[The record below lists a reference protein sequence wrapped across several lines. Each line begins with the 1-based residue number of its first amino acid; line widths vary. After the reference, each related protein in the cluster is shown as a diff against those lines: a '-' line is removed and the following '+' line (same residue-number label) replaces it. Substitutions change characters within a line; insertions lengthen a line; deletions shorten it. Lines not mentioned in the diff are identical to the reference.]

1 MEYEFQY
8 IKNKNK
14 ILELGPSGASMIFTP
29 SSFGGMQKINEVGHS
44 VFNFM
49 DTNMMVFI

>member
-29 SSFGGMQKINEVGHS
+29 SSFGGMQKLMRLVTLCSILW
-44 VFNFM
+44 
-49 DTNMMVFI
+49 IPI

>member
-29 SSFGGMQKINEVGHS
+29 SSFVECKKLMRLVTLCSI
-44 VFNFM
+44 FM
-49 DTNMMVFI
+49 DTN